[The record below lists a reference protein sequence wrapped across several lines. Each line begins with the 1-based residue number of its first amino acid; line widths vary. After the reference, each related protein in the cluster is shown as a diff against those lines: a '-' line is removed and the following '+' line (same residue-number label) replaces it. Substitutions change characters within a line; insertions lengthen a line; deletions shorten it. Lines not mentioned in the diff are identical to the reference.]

1 MPDTATIS
9 RPQLMPLPADV
20 VTVFDR
26 FGNTRTSTNAPIMR
40 DQAKRVG
47 PPESCAPRFT
57 GSPGFVRDFVELL
70 AHLDAEGC
78 VDFRVRQV
86 YRSNAEQKVVY
97 DRFQRWRAAGSP
109 KPGARGYDSAT
120 MSTSA
125 ASQPNRS
132 FHGAGCAMDMGLG
145 NLRFLD
151 GITGDAALARFWGIA
166 ADHGFTPII
175 SEPRM
180 DRSEAWHFDH
190 QGPLRAVRDLFF
202 AHRAES
208 SEYASAAGLA
218 AEVGCILIGTHVGD
232 AQPERLVQARLL
244 VHGVF
249 VGAPDGKIGPKTRA
263 GLKQFGV
270 DAVATKMST
279 AQILAAMDAAGIGA
293 AGMAAL

>member
-1 MPDTATIS
+1 MPDIVTIV
-9 RPQLMPLPADV
+9 RPQLTPLPAEA
-20 VTVFDR
+20 VTVFDK
-26 FGNTRTSTNAPIMR
+26 FGNTRTTTGAVIAREQM
-40 DQAKRVG
+40 KRVG
-47 PPESCAPRFT
+47 PPEACAPRFT
-57 GSPGFVRDFVELL
+57 GSPGFVRDFTALL

-78 VDFRVRQV
+78 VDFRIRQV
-86 YRSNAEQKVVY
+86 YRSNTEQKAVY
-97 DRFQRWRAAGSP
+97 DRFQRWRGAGSP
-109 KPGARGYDSAT
+109 KPGTRGFDSTT

-125 ASQPNRS
+125 ASPPNRS
-132 FHGAGCAMDMGLG
+132 FHGSGCAKDIGLSS
-145 NLRFLD
+145 LRFAD
-151 GITGDAALARFWGIA
+151 GATGDAALARFWGIA

-190 QGPLRAVRDLFF
+190 LGPLRVERDLSIDP
-202 AHRAES
+202 RRQTP
-208 SEYASAAGLA
+208 EYASAVRLA

-263 GLKQFGV
+263 GLKLFNIDV
-270 DAVATKMST
+270 VASKMST
-279 AQILAAMDAAGIGA
+279 AQILLAMDAAGIGA